1 MQGESTHLA
10 VLCLFREPE
19 LSFTPRKKDGGYARD
34 VGVFTAIPGM
44 LIAGPALGYFLGRFA
59 GQKWGHEQAAITIG
73 VVVGFAAAVRQIW
86 LLIKLHGNKK

>member
-1 MQGESTHLA
+1 M
-10 VLCLFREPE
+10 
-19 LSFTPRKKDGGYARD
+19 SFKPRKESGGYARD

-44 LIAGPALGYFLGRFA
+44 LVAGPALGYFLGKFA
-59 GQKWGHEQAAITIG
+59 GQKWGHDQAAITIG